1 MDNATLSYF
10 LVAILLLLAAAYIL
24 LRNWHLMNETGTR
37 SGAGS
42 VRGAKTETITQMVDM
57 ENFAFDPETID
68 IKPGTLVLWVNKDNF
83 THNIRSDTFNSP
95 DILSGGS
102 FSSIFE
108 LSGTYDYYCGVHPAM
123 KGKIVVKE

>member
-24 LRNWHLMNETGTR
+24 LRNRHLIDESDIR
-37 SGAGS
+37 PGAGS
-42 VRGAKTETITQMVDM
+42 VRGTKTETITQMVNM
-57 ENFAFDPETID
+57 ENFAFNPETID

-95 DILSGGS
+95 DVLPGGS
-102 FSSIFE
+102 FSATFE
-108 LSGTYDYYCGVHPAM
+108 IPGTYDYYCSIHPAM
-123 KGKIVVKE
+123 RGKIIVRE